1 MVGLDHEQR
10 PDTSTSAK
18 MRSVVNM
25 TGPICVRNIK
35 EAALLMVAPP
45 ASSKK
50 NRYRSPRGLFVQNQ
64 SVSITIHR
72 SPSTPQA
79 ASDRNNRRA
88 F

>member
-35 EAALLMVAPP
+35 EAALLLVAPL

-50 NRYRSPRGLFVQNQ
+50 NRYRSSPGFFVQN
-64 SVSITIHR
+64 
-72 SPSTPQA
+72 
-79 ASDRNNRRA
+79 
-88 F
+88 